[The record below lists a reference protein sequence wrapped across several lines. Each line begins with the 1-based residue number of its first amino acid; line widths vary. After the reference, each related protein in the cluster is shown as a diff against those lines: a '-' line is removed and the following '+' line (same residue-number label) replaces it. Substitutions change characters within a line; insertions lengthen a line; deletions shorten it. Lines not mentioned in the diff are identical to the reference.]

1 MYIFI
6 EKCIFAIYYFIE
18 KCNFMLYRKIGSY
31 IEEHLKS
38 DSDKILLLEGARQIG
53 KSYIIREVSKRVYD
67 NFVELN
73 FVEDEDGKKL
83 FKDIHST
90 EDFYITLSMV
100 AGDKLDKY
108 ENTLVFLDEI
118 QQYPQYL
125 TMLKFFRQDKR
136 YRFIASGS
144 LLGLTLHSTTS
155 IPIGSIIRK
164 EMFQLDFEEFLIA
177 NSFGNDAITF
187 IKNKFKN
194 KESLPESQ
202 HNRLMDLFKRYLIVG
217 GMPDAV
223 NIYLETHNIV
233 KVRELQNNIIKMYAD
248 DASKYESNNGKNL
261 MIKRIYDMIPSQM
274 ENKKKRIVVKDI
286 RNRAGDRFDKY
297 YEEFEYLIS
306 SGITLDVHAI
316 SNPRFPLAESAHK
329 NLLRLYLNDIGM
341 LTSQL
346 YDKNIKPILDDIK
359 SINLGSVYESVVA
372 QELKSHGNKLFYY
385 DNRSKGEVDFI
396 LDDYNNLSILP
407 IEVKSGRDYSIHSAL
422 NNMIS
427 TNEYNVKHAFVLSN
441 ERVVKQKDNILYL
454 PIYYVMFI
462 NNQDCLEEIF

>member
-1 MYIFI
+1 
-6 EKCIFAIYYFIE
+6 
-18 KCNFMLYRKIGSY
+18 MLYRKIGSY

-286 RNRAGDRFDKY
+286 RNRDGDRFDKY

-329 NLLRLYLNDIGM
+329 NLLKLYLNDIGM

>member
-1 MYIFI
+1 
-6 EKCIFAIYYFIE
+6 
-18 KCNFMLYRKIGSY
+18 
-31 IEEHLKS
+31 
-38 DSDKILLLEGARQIG
+38 
-53 KSYIIREVSKRVYD
+53 
-67 NFVELN
+67 
-73 FVEDEDGKKL
+73 
-83 FKDIHST
+83 
-90 EDFYITLSMV
+90 
-100 AGDKLDKY
+100 
-108 ENTLVFLDEI
+108 
-118 QQYPQYL
+118 
-125 TMLKFFRQDKR
+125 
-136 YRFIASGS
+136 
-144 LLGLTLHSTTS
+144 
-155 IPIGSIIRK
+155 
-164 EMFQLDFEEFLIA
+164 MFQLDFEEFLIA

-286 RNRAGDRFDKY
+286 RNRDGDRFDKY

-329 NLLRLYLNDIGM
+329 NLLKLYLNDIGM

>member
-1 MYIFI
+1 
-6 EKCIFAIYYFIE
+6 
-18 KCNFMLYRKIGSY
+18 
-31 IEEHLKS
+31 
-38 DSDKILLLEGARQIG
+38 
-53 KSYIIREVSKRVYD
+53 
-67 NFVELN
+67 
-73 FVEDEDGKKL
+73 
-83 FKDIHST
+83 
-90 EDFYITLSMV
+90 
-100 AGDKLDKY
+100 
-108 ENTLVFLDEI
+108 
-118 QQYPQYL
+118 
-125 TMLKFFRQDKR
+125 
-136 YRFIASGS
+136 
-144 LLGLTLHSTTS
+144 
-155 IPIGSIIRK
+155 
-164 EMFQLDFEEFLIA
+164 
-177 NSFGNDAITF
+177 
-187 IKNKFKN
+187 
-194 KESLPESQ
+194 
-202 HNRLMDLFKRYLIVG
+202 
-217 GMPDAV
+217 MPDAV

-329 NLLRLYLNDIGM
+329 NLLKLYLNDIGM

>member
-1 MYIFI
+1 
-6 EKCIFAIYYFIE
+6 
-18 KCNFMLYRKIGSY
+18 
-31 IEEHLKS
+31 
-38 DSDKILLLEGARQIG
+38 
-53 KSYIIREVSKRVYD
+53 
-67 NFVELN
+67 
-73 FVEDEDGKKL
+73 
-83 FKDIHST
+83 
-90 EDFYITLSMV
+90 MV

-286 RNRAGDRFDKY
+286 RNKDGDRFDKY

-329 NLLRLYLNDIGM
+329 NLLKLYLNDIGM

>member
-1 MYIFI
+1 
-6 EKCIFAIYYFIE
+6 
-18 KCNFMLYRKIGSY
+18 MLYRKIGSY

-53 KSYIIREVSKRVYD
+53 KSYIIREVSKRLYN
-67 NFVELN
+67 NFIELN
-73 FVEDEDGKKL
+73 FVEDDENKQL

-90 EDFYITLSMV
+90 DDFYITLSMI

-144 LLGLTLHSTTS
+144 LLGLALHSTTS

-177 NSFGNDAITF
+177 NSFGNDAISF
-187 IKNKFKN
+187 IKDKFKN
-194 KESLPESQ
+194 KESLSESQ

-233 KVRELQNNIIKMYAD
+233 KVRELQNNIKKMYAD

-274 ENKKKRIVVKDI
+274 ENKKKRIVAKDI
-286 RNRAGDRFDKY
+286 RNRDGDRFDKY
-297 YEEFEYLIS
+297 HEEFEYLIS

-316 SNPRFPLAESAHK
+316 SNPHFPLAESAHK
-329 NLLRLYLNDIGM
+329 NLIKLYLNDIGM

-346 YDKNIKPILDDIK
+346 YDKNIKPILDDMK

-372 QELKSHGNKLFYY
+372 QELRAHGNKLFYY

-396 LDDYNNLSILP
+396 IDDYNNLSILP

-427 TNEYNVKHAFVLSN
+427 TNEYNVKNAYVLSN

-454 PIYYVMFI
+454 PVYYVMFI
-462 NNQDCLEEIF
+462 NNQDYLEEIF

>member
-1 MYIFI
+1 
-6 EKCIFAIYYFIE
+6 
-18 KCNFMLYRKIGSY
+18 MLYRKIGSY

-329 NLLRLYLNDIGM
+329 NLLKLYLNDIGM

-462 NNQDCLEEIF
+462 NNQDCIEEIF

>member
-286 RNRAGDRFDKY
+286 RNRDGDRFDKY

-329 NLLRLYLNDIGM
+329 NLLKLYLNDIGM

>member
-1 MYIFI
+1 MYVFI

-286 RNRAGDRFDKY
+286 RNRDGDRFDKY

-329 NLLRLYLNDIGM
+329 NLLKLYLNDIGM

>member
-1 MYIFI
+1 MCIFI

-329 NLLRLYLNDIGM
+329 NLLKLYLNDIGM

>member
-1 MYIFI
+1 
-6 EKCIFAIYYFIE
+6 
-18 KCNFMLYRKIGSY
+18 MLYRKIGSY

-90 EDFYITLSMV
+90 EDFYIILSMV

-329 NLLRLYLNDIGM
+329 NLLKLYLNDIGM

>member
-1 MYIFI
+1 
-6 EKCIFAIYYFIE
+6 
-18 KCNFMLYRKIGSY
+18 
-31 IEEHLKS
+31 
-38 DSDKILLLEGARQIG
+38 
-53 KSYIIREVSKRVYD
+53 
-67 NFVELN
+67 
-73 FVEDEDGKKL
+73 
-83 FKDIHST
+83 
-90 EDFYITLSMV
+90 MV

-177 NSFGNDAITF
+177 NSFSNDAITF

-329 NLLRLYLNDIGM
+329 NLLKLYLNDIGM

>member
-223 NIYLETHNIV
+223 NIYLKTHNIV

-316 SNPRFPLAESAHK
+316 SNPRFPLAESVHK
-329 NLLRLYLNDIGM
+329 NLLKLYLNDIGM

>member
-73 FVEDEDGKKL
+73 FVEDDDGKKL

-233 KVRELQNNIIKMYAD
+233 KVRELQNNIMKMYAD

-329 NLLRLYLNDIGM
+329 NLLKLYLNDIGM

>member
-90 EDFYITLSMV
+90 NDFYITLSMV

-286 RNRAGDRFDKY
+286 RNRDGDRFDKY

-329 NLLRLYLNDIGM
+329 NLLKLYLNDIGM

>member
-329 NLLRLYLNDIGM
+329 NLLKLYLNDIGM

>member
-329 NLLRLYLNDIGM
+329 NLLKLYLNDIGM

-462 NNQDCLEEIF
+462 NNQDCIEEIF

>member
-1 MYIFI
+1 
-6 EKCIFAIYYFIE
+6 
-18 KCNFMLYRKIGSY
+18 MLYRKIGSY

-100 AGDKLDKY
+100 AGNKLDKY

-194 KESLPESQ
+194 KESYRTGTNQYS
-202 HNRLMDLFKRYLIVG
+202 RCRKSYL
-217 GMPDAV
+217 
-223 NIYLETHNIV
+223 
-233 KVRELQNNIIKMYAD
+233 
-248 DASKYESNNGKNL
+248 
-261 MIKRIYDMIPSQM
+261 
-274 ENKKKRIVVKDI
+274 
-286 RNRAGDRFDKY
+286 
-297 YEEFEYLIS
+297 
-306 SGITLDVHAI
+306 
-316 SNPRFPLAESAHK
+316 
-329 NLLRLYLNDIGM
+329 
-341 LTSQL
+341 
-346 YDKNIKPILDDIK
+346 
-359 SINLGSVYESVVA
+359 SV
-372 QELKSHGNKLFYY
+372 
-385 DNRSKGEVDFI
+385 
-396 LDDYNNLSILP
+396 
-407 IEVKSGRDYSIHSAL
+407 
-422 NNMIS
+422 
-427 TNEYNVKHAFVLSN
+427 
-441 ERVVKQKDNILYL
+441 
-454 PIYYVMFI
+454 
-462 NNQDCLEEIF
+462 

>member
-1 MYIFI
+1 
-6 EKCIFAIYYFIE
+6 
-18 KCNFMLYRKIGSY
+18 MLYRKIGSY

-286 RNRAGDRFDKY
+286 RNRAGDRFNKY

-329 NLLRLYLNDIGM
+329 NLLKLYLNDIGM

>member
-1 MYIFI
+1 
-6 EKCIFAIYYFIE
+6 
-18 KCNFMLYRKIGSY
+18 MLYRKIGSY

-53 KSYIIREVSKRVYD
+53 KSYIIREVSKRLYN
-67 NFVELN
+67 NFIELN
-73 FVEDEDGKKL
+73 FVEDDENKQL

-90 EDFYITLSMV
+90 DDFYITLSMI

-144 LLGLTLHSTTS
+144 LLGLALHSTTS

-177 NSFGNDAITF
+177 NSFGNDAISF
-187 IKNKFKN
+187 IKDKFKN
-194 KESLPESQ
+194 KESLSESQ

-233 KVRELQNNIIKMYAD
+233 KVRELQNNIKKMYAD

-261 MIKRIYDMIPSQM
+261 MIKRIYDMVPSQM
-274 ENKKKRIVVKDI
+274 ENKKKRIVAKDI
-286 RNRAGDRFDKY
+286 RNRDGDRFDKY
-297 YEEFEYLIS
+297 HEEFEYLIS

-316 SNPRFPLAESAHK
+316 SNPHFPLAESAHK
-329 NLLRLYLNDIGM
+329 NLIKLYLNDIGM

-346 YDKNIKPILDDIK
+346 YDKNIKPILDDMK

-372 QELKSHGNKLFYY
+372 QELRAHGNKLFYY

-396 LDDYNNLSILP
+396 IDDYNNLSILP

-427 TNEYNVKHAFVLSN
+427 TNEYNVKNAYVLSN

-454 PIYYVMFI
+454 PVYYVMFI
-462 NNQDCLEEIF
+462 NNQDYLEEIF

>member
-286 RNRAGDRFDKY
+286 RNRVGDRFDKY

-329 NLLRLYLNDIGM
+329 NLLKLYLNDIGM

-462 NNQDCLEEIF
+462 NNQDCIEEIF

>member
-286 RNRAGDRFDKY
+286 RNRDGDRFNKY

-316 SNPRFPLAESAHK
+316 SNPRFPLAESTHK
-329 NLLRLYLNDIGM
+329 NLLKLYLNDIGM

>member
-73 FVEDEDGKKL
+73 FVEDDDGKKL

-329 NLLRLYLNDIGM
+329 NLLKLYLNDIGM